1 MAEMGIT
8 TLVVVGFPG
17 DVSMRDRKNFVR
29 ALPGFEG
36 ARLNTKHT
44 LFVKFDC
51 VESAANALAWLQ
63 ATPFDMDDPASRP
76 VRASFAN
83 QELDLNRGS
92 QRPVDIQTQDS
103 YFQTP
108 RQSAQYSPPEMVIP
122 PASLRSSPRYPPQAR
137 GAPPAKKQRGPPAA
151 GGMSTVAVMGLQRKG
166 LSEVD
171 VKTVFEGMEGY
182 EACKFAPNAG
192 GCFVK
197 FTTPYQ
203 AQVAV
208 GGATAMGME
217 AELARRELD
226 VTKI

>member
-1 MAEMGIT
+1 MAELGIT
-8 TLVVVGFPG
+8 TLVVVGFPS
-17 DVSMRDRKNFVR
+17 DATMRDRKNFVR

-44 LFVKFDC
+44 LFVKFDS
-51 VESAANALAWLQ
+51 VEAASNALAWLQ
-63 ATPFDMDDPASRP
+63 ATPFDMDDPSSRT

-92 QRPVDIQTQDS
+92 QRQVDIQAPEAYYQA
-103 YFQTP
+103 P
-108 RQSAQYSPPEMVIP
+108 RQYPPPEAVVP
-122 PASLRSSPRYPPQAR
+122 PAGLMRHTPRYPPQVR
-137 GAPPAKKQRGPPAA
+137 SAPPAKRQRGPPAT

-171 VKTVFEGMEGY
+171 VRTVFEGMDGY

-197 FTTPYQ
+197 FSSSYQ
-203 AQVAV
+203 AQAAV
-208 GGATAMGME
+208 GGATAMGID
-217 AELARRELD
+217 AELARKELD
-226 VTKI
+226 VGKL